1 MLPPDAAD
9 AGAGAGSTFATGG
22 GAASATAGTAAAAAT
37 GRSCHTALA
46 HLQCGPSLL
55 SWMGTPITTGGA
67 IVVPQGKPESTGTA
81 ALTSDDTG
89 TAVTS
94 AGAVAAARAIGAWAG
109 TNGMASSRF
118 SCSSLSRLLDLE
130 KPASIFFAFHPAS
143 TTR

>member
-22 GAASATAGTAAAAAT
+22 GAATA
-37 GRSCHTALA
+37 RSCHTALA

-94 AGAVAAARAIGAWAG
+94 AAARAIGAWAG

-130 KPASIFFAFHPAS
+130 KP
-143 TTR
+143 